1 MNTEPRSRGTD
12 TRRGPQIYAQS
23 PQTRTPQDTPTTR
36 REWRERRKQQRRA
49 RHRLRRIL
57 VGLPLLLGLLAGVLL
72 LPALLGQ
79 RPVARLD
86 VPTARVAPKAPAAKS
101 EKGSK
106 KDKPPSSQADSEAS
120 TKPVEVQLTA
130 QNKDPLRK
138 ELQQIAQSYP
148 ATYGVVIFD
157 PSSKE
162 TIAMGADQEFNAAS
176 LGKLPLLMA
185 LYRAAATGQVDLD
198 DKISMQYSDVQA
210 YGTGVLQTYP
220 IGYTMTL
227 RECAEYLIKKSDN
240 TAWKMLDRYL
250 GTDYVRAELYRAG
263 AHSTEY
269 WIPNTTTPNDVLL
282 MLEKISDPSYT
293 TPKLS
298 AEMLDLM
305 QNTDFEDRLPQ
316 PLPEGTRVSHKIGY
330 YGSTFADAGV
340 VFPQGANDTKDA
352 YFIVVM
358 ATQTG
363 WGTSREA
370 TQEMSLATY
379 RTLSEPENAPN
390 DPQ

>member
-1 MNTEPRSRGTD
+1 MNKEPRSRGAD
-12 TRRGPQIYAQS
+12 TRQGPQIYAQT

-36 REWRERRKQQRRA
+36 RERRKEQRRHM
-49 RHRLRRIL
+49 RRRIL
-57 VGLPLLLGLLAGVLL
+57 VGLPLLLVLLAGLLL
-72 LPALLGQ
+72 LPSLIGGP
-79 RPVARLD
+79 PVARLD

-101 EKGSK
+101 EKGSR
-106 KDKPPSSQADSEAS
+106 KDSPASSQTGSKAS
-120 TKPVEVQLTA
+120 AGPVGAQLTA
-130 QNKDPLRK
+130 QNKDQLRK
-138 ELQQIAQSYP
+138 ELQRIAQAYP

-162 TIAMGADQEFNAAS
+162 TLAMGADREFDAAS
-176 LGKLPLLMA
+176 LGKLPLLMT

-198 DKISMQYSDVQA
+198 DKISLQYSDVQA

-293 TPKLS
+293 TPDLS
-298 AEMLDLM
+298 AEMLGLM

-316 PLPEGTRVSHKIGY
+316 PLPKGTRVSHKIGY

-340 VFPQGANDTKDA
+340 VFPQGTSDTKNA

-358 ATQTG
+358 ASQTD

-379 RTLSEPENAPN
+379 RTLSEPEDTPN
-390 DPQ
+390 DPQK

>member
-1 MNTEPRSRGTD
+1 
-12 TRRGPQIYAQS
+12 
-23 PQTRTPQDTPTTR
+23 
-36 REWRERRKQQRRA
+36 
-49 RHRLRRIL
+49 
-57 VGLPLLLGLLAGVLL
+57 
-72 LPALLGQ
+72 
-79 RPVARLD
+79 
-86 VPTARVAPKAPAAKS
+86 
-101 EKGSK
+101 
-106 KDKPPSSQADSEAS
+106 
-120 TKPVEVQLTA
+120 
-130 QNKDPLRK
+130 LRK
-138 ELQQIAQSYP
+138 ELQRIAQAYP

-162 TIAMGADQEFNAAS
+162 TLAMGADQTFDAAS
-176 LGKLPLLMA
+176 LGKLPSLMA

-210 YGTGVLQTYP
+210 YGTGVLYTYP

-240 TAWKMLDRYL
+240 TAWKMLNRYL
-250 GTDYVRAELYRAG
+250 GTDYIRAELYRAG

-293 TPKLS
+293 TPALS

-340 VFPQGANDTKDA
+340 IFPQGAKDTKDA

-358 ATQTG
+358 ASETG
-363 WGTSREA
+363 WGTSRAA

-379 RTLSEPENAPN
+379 RTLSEPEDAPN
-390 DPQ
+390 VPQ

>member
-1 MNTEPRSRGTD
+1 
-12 TRRGPQIYAQS
+12 
-23 PQTRTPQDTPTTR
+23 
-36 REWRERRKQQRRA
+36 
-49 RHRLRRIL
+49 
-57 VGLPLLLGLLAGVLL
+57 VGLPLLLGLLVGVLFF
-72 LPALLGQ
+72 PALIGQ
-79 RPVARLD
+79 RPVARID
-86 VPTARVAPKAPAAKS
+86 APTAEAAPKPPAATS
-101 EKGSK
+101 ETGSQR
-106 KDKPPSSQADSEAS
+106 DSQASSQTDSEEPTAPIE
-120 TKPVEVQLTA
+120 TELTA
-130 QNKDPLRK
+130 TKKDPLRD
-138 ELQQIAQSYP
+138 ELQRIAQTYP
-148 ATYGVVIFD
+148 ATYGVVVFD

-162 TIAMGADQEFNAAS
+162 TLAMGADRKFVAAS

-185 LYRAAATGQVDLD
+185 LYRAAATGQVSLD
-198 DKISMQYSDVQA
+198 DKISLQYSDVQA

-227 RECAEYLIKKSDN
+227 RECAKYLIKKSDN

-250 GTDYVRAELYRAG
+250 GTDYVRAELYRIG

-293 TPKLS
+293 TPDLS

-316 PLPEGTRVSHKIGY
+316 PLPDETRVSHKIGY
-330 YGSTFADAGV
+330 YGSTFADAGLI
-340 VFPQGANDTKDA
+340 FPQGAKGTKDA
-352 YFIVVM
+352 YFMVVM
-358 ATQTG
+358 ASQTG

-379 RTLSEPENAPN
+379 RTLSVPEREPK
-390 DPQ
+390 Q

>member
-1 MNTEPRSRGTD
+1 
-12 TRRGPQIYAQS
+12 
-23 PQTRTPQDTPTTR
+23 
-36 REWRERRKQQRRA
+36 
-49 RHRLRRIL
+49 
-57 VGLPLLLGLLAGVLL
+57 VGLLL
-72 LPALLGQ
+72 LPALIGG

-86 VPTARVAPKAPAAKS
+86 VPPSRVAPKAPTAKS
-101 EKGSK
+101 ETGSK
-106 KDKPPSSQADSEAS
+106 KGSQKHSQANSQTGSADSKE
-120 TKPVEVQLTA
+120 PVETQLTA
-130 QNKDPLRK
+130 QNKDQLRK
-138 ELQQIAQSYP
+138 ELQQIAQAYP

-162 TIAMGADQEFNAAS
+162 TLAMGADHRFDAAS

-210 YGTGVLQTYP
+210 YGTGVLYTYP

-227 RECAEYLIKKSDN
+227 RECAEYLIKTSDN
-240 TAWKMLDRYL
+240 TAWKMLDRFL

-293 TPKLS
+293 SPRLS

-340 VFPQGANDTKDA
+340 IFPQGANDTKDA

-358 ATQTG
+358 ASETG
-363 WGTSREA
+363 WGTSRAA

-379 RTLSEPENAPN
+379 RTLSEPEDAPK
-390 DPQ
+390 DPQE